1 MALKGQ
7 KTKSDFLEWEK
18 TQLLIQKLERDSE
31 NLFAL
36 LIAIGSYTGLRI
48 SDIQKLR
55 WNQILNKDQLEL
67 SEQKTGKLRRIQIH
81 ADLQEIAARI
91 YSAEKPKLT
100 EYLFLNRTGEV
111 ISVQY
116 INRKLKQIEKQYELG
131 IRFST
136 HSFRKTFGRR
146 IWNRNNNS
154 EKALFML
161 GQVFNHSSIQ
171 TTKIY
176 LGISE
181 QEIANVYLSL

>member
-1 MALKGQ
+1 MQ
-7 KTKSDFLEWEK
+7 NSSITITKIELAE
-18 TQLLIQKLERDSE
+18 
-31 NLFAL
+31 
-36 LIAIGSYTGLRI
+36 AIFDQVG
-48 SDIQKLR
+48 
-55 WNQILNKDQLEL
+55 LNKREAKEMIDCAKKNNVMVMEAMWARFVPHMI
-67 SEQKTGKLRRIQIH
+67 KVR
-81 ADLQEIAARI
+81 EIIA
-91 YSAEKPKLT
+91 SGVL
-100 EYLFLNRTGEV
+100 GEI

-116 INRKLKQIEKQYELG
+116 INRKLKAIEKQYELG

-176 LGISE
+176 LGIRE

>member
-18 TQLLIQKLERDSE
+18 TQLLIQKLERDGE

-55 WNQILNKDQLEL
+55 WEQLLNKQQLEL
-67 SEQKTGKLRRIQIH
+67 HEQKTGKLRMIQLH
-81 ADLQEIAARI
+81 AELQEIVKRI
-91 YSAEKPKLT
+91 FTSTQVKESSSI
-100 EYLFLNRTGEV
+100 FLNRSGEI

-116 INRKLKQIEKQYELG
+116 INRKLKAIEKQYELG

-176 LGISE
+176 LGIRE